1 MSIKKQDQK
10 ELTDLKRN
18 KPLSWESHLRDH
30 LKPENKTAPDG
41 KTGSG
46 SDGQK
51 KKTKETR

>member
-1 MSIKKQDQK
+1 MSLKKQDQK
-10 ELTDLKRN
+10 ELTDLKKN
-18 KPLSWESHLRDH
+18 KPLSWEAHLRDH

-51 KKTKETR
+51 KKTKET